1 MSSMSFQEK
10 SAWGTLTALLGVGG
24 LYTSSLVNLW
34 RADQL
39 HIPSTF
45 GLMVGFTILLV
56 LVLVGYHILVAA
68 ITGAQDEDERDRLI
82 GWRAG
87 SIGGFVL
94 AFGVITIVG
103 HIVVGGLLQG
113 GIWQSPAVIANLLLL
128 AVFIATVVE
137 LAVTIWFHRRG
148 I

>member
-1 MSSMSFQEK
+1 MSSLSFQEK
-10 SAWGTLTALLGVGG
+10 SAWGTLISLLVVGL
-24 LYTSSLVNLW
+24 LYASSLVNLW

-39 HIPSTF
+39 HIASTF

-87 SIGGFVL
+87 KIGGLVL
-94 AFGVITIVG
+94 GFGVISIVG
-103 HIVVGGLLQG
+103 HIVLGGLVDDAF
-113 GIWQSPAVIANLLLL
+113 WQTPAVIANLLLL
-128 AVFIATVVE
+128 AVFVSTIVE
-137 LAVTIWFHRRG
+137 LSVTIWFHRRG
-148 I
+148 V